1 MAEEMSRATM
11 GSLLVSTGL
20 GAVRAFTFDS
30 FRGRRGLGPPMSR
43 FRVLACVGGIPRATK
58 VDYCEEY
65 LEGPACLHL
74 RKPEKLFSRCRSD
87 NVRETACD
95 NLALHR
101 ISVNMRSCAFCI
113 FFPLRCCNEAIE
125 LGVAQFELSGARN
138 LAFVNAFSVF
148 RVFVAGLILPVLFEI
163 PHGLYLS
170 EKLK

>member
-1 MAEEMSRATM
+1 MLGLVRKSATETLVFKDKFDIAEEMSRATM

-20 GAVRAFTFDS
+20 GAARAFTFDS

-58 VDYCEEY
+58 VNYCDEY

-95 NLALHR
+95 NLALRR

-113 FFPLRCCNEAIE
+113 SFFFDAVTKR
-125 LGVAQFELSGARN
+125 LSSVSRN
-138 LAFVNAFSVF
+138 S
-148 RVFVAGLILPVLFEI
+148 
-163 PHGLYLS
+163 
-170 EKLK
+170 K